1 MSSVMCLAYTEVTP
15 FGIVQGFFFFK
26 YIYQL
31 FFNT

>member
-15 FGIVQGFFFFK
+15 FGIVQVFFFK
-26 YIYQL
+26 YIYPL